1 VDRRP
6 PGRRHRRDLGVAVRR
21 GAEGGHQG
29 HPGASVRRRRDVQGD
44 DHHLVER
51 PAGTGSAVVRLD
63 APDNPYLAT
72 LGLRVEPAPPGS
84 GLEVRLEAELR
95 TLPMY
100 VYKTVDDFVAMMTEY
115 IRAALR
121 EGVRG

>member
-1 VDRRP
+1 LARQY
-6 PGRRHRRDLGVAVRR
+6 GVGVTFR
-21 GAEGGHQG
+21 ETTTIC
-29 HPGASVRRRRDVQGD
+29 
-44 DHHLVER
+44 VER

-121 EGVRG
+121 EGVRGWRVTDCVVT